1 MKSETATEIRP
12 RLMSYGIT
20 AALALAFVA
29 TVISAVSAAGKVG
42 FVDESVPQIVKIN
55 GP

>member
-1 MKSETATEIRP
+1 MANLIAIRP

-20 AALALAFVA
+20 AALALALVS
-29 TVISAVSAAGKVG
+29 TVIGAVSAAGGKVG
-42 FVDESVPQIVKIN
+42 FIDESVPQIVKIN